1 MTNDIKIVKGKTFR
15 DVIRWESAPVI
26 YKAITGIAKTA
37 PVRIIAIA
45 HGIPDGWRAAVTNAG
60 GMTEINAVANNL
72 RDSDYKQ
79 VTVVDVDTVDL
90 NAVNAAG
97 FRAYTSG
104 GYIQYNTPVDL
115 TGFTARQAIKARVA
129 APVLLQ
135 CSVAGIS
142 GTTKPTSSG
151 VDGTVTW
158 ESVTSGVADYEWR
171 AGTAYD
177 VSDVVD
183 LTHLLYLTT
192 ENGRLILDTANF
204 KITRDIS
211 AADTA
216 MIDWKK
222 GVFDLE
228 LVSPDAEPVVTGL
241 VSGTAFVS
249 EELTV

>member
-1 MTNDIKIVKGKTFR
+1 MRNDIKIVKGKTFR

-37 PVRIIAIA
+37 PARITAVA

-60 GMTEINAVANNL
+60 GMTEINASANSL

-97 FRAYTSG
+97 FHAYTSG

-135 CSVAGIS
+135 CSVAGTS
-142 GTTKPTSSG
+142 GTTKPTSAG

-158 ESVTSGVADYEWR
+158 ESVTTGVADYEWR
-171 AGTAYD
+171 ANTAYD
-177 VSDVVD
+177 VADVVD

-192 ENGRLILDTANF
+192 ENGRITIDTADF
-204 KITRDIS
+204 TITREIS

-216 MIDWKK
+216 LIDWRK

-228 LVSPDAEPVVTGL
+228 LVSADVEPVVTGL
-241 VSGTAFVS
+241 VSGAAAVT

>member
-1 MTNDIKIVKGKTFR
+1 MSNDIKIVKGKTFR
-15 DVIRWESAPVI
+15 DVIRWESAPVV
-26 YKAITGIAKTA
+26 YKAITGITKTA
-37 PVRIIAIA
+37 PARITAVA

-60 GMTEINAVANNL
+60 GMTEINASANSL

-79 VTVVDVDTVDL
+79 VTVVDVDTVEL

-97 FRAYTSG
+97 FHAYTSG

-115 TGFTARQAIKARVA
+115 TGFTARMAIKARVA

-135 CSVAGIS
+135 CSVAGTS
-142 GTTKPTSSG
+142 GTTKPTSAG

-171 AGTAYD
+171 ANTAYD
-177 VSDVVD
+177 VADVVD

-192 ENGRLILDTANF
+192 ETGASPSIRRTSPSRARSAQRIRRL
-204 KITRDIS
+204 
-211 AADTA
+211 
-216 MIDWKK
+216 IDWKK

-228 LVSPDAEPVVTGL
+228 MVSADVEPVVTGL
-241 VSGTAFVS
+241 VSGTATVS